1 MKGSGRIA
9 TSRER
14 SPHAVNRAAALI
26 AVLLLACIAPAIFGQ
41 QNVHA
46 VLIASADRK
55 PAPSFHLEGET
66 GKKTQISDYRGK
78 VVLLNFWATDCGGCI
93 LEIPS
98 FIDLQGRYQDKGF
111 TAVGISV
118 DISYEQL
125 KNAGEA
131 WGKVRPFVQSHKINY
146 PILMG
151 DQSISQTY
159 QLTAI
164 SSHVPHRQK
173 PAGSQRFMSVS
184 SVKRTSRQISIAS
197 CRSRKGASGTVCS
210 VCARFP

>member
-1 MKGSGRIA
+1 MKGSERVA

-14 SPHAVNRAAALI
+14 SPHAVSRAAAWI
-26 AVLLLACIAPAIFGQ
+26 TVLLLVCIAPALFCQ

-55 PAPSFHLEGET
+55 PAPSFHLVGET
-66 GKKTQISDYRGK
+66 EKKMQISDYRGK

-98 FIDLQGRYQDKGF
+98 FIDLQGLYKDRGF
-111 TAVGISV
+111 TAVGVSV

-125 KNAGEA
+125 KNAEEA
-131 WGKVRPFVQSHKINY
+131 WGKVRPFIQSHKINY

-151 DQSISQTY
+151 DPSISQTY
-159 QLTAI
+159 KLTAY
-164 SSHVPHRQK
+164 
-173 PAGSQRFMSVS
+173 PATFLIDKAGRVAAIYVGVVS
-184 SVKRTSRQISIAS
+184 KEDVAANINRLLSE
-197 CRSRKGASGTVCS
+197 
-210 VCARFP
+210 P